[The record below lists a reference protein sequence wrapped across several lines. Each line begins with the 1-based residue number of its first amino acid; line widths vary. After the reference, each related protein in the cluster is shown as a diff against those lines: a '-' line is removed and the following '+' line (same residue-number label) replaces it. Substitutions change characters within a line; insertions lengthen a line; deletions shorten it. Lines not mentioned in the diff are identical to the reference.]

1 MDDTFEIRDDEID
14 VEDIMRQIR
23 ENIKNRRESGAY
35 DDEMEE
41 IINKPLSAMSES
53 HPGNT
58 DLDTDDNLS
67 HDLEYINSNWDTHA
81 EYYISSHRPII
92 GTFLVRGRQIVHGE
106 IRRYVDL
113 IVGKQTEFNAHIV
126 NLMNKLPGRF
136 EKLETKVGSEIES
149 VSQNVHEL
157 DNKVSSE
164 IESVSQNVH
173 ELDNKVSSEIES
185 VSQNVHELNTKV
197 SSEIESVSQNVH
209 ELDNKVSSEIESV
222 SQNVHELNNKVS
234 SEIESVSQNIQEL
247 KSKTTT
253 IVDEKVTNVFETINA
268 DLENKAWLANLLDDK
283 IQDRLEFMPPTDA
296 DEVMNYFLFEEKH
309 RGSTEDIKQ
318 RQSIFLEY
326 FKNCQKVLDIGCG
339 RGEFL
344 SLLKENGID
353 AKGIDLNEDMVLYC
367 QKNGLDASQGN
378 ALTYLQ
384 VIEDKSLD
392 GVFSGQVVE
401 HLQPDELISL
411 VKMCYDKMKFGTYF
425 VAETVNPTC
434 LSVFANSF
442 YMDLSHVKP
451 VHPATIKF
459 LMESVGFRDVEFK
472 FFSPF
477 PDEAKLEKFEV
488 EEGMD
493 DVGRRQ
499 LELMN
504 ANIDKLNGLLYG
516 YQDYAVIGKK

>member
-1 MDDTFEIRDDEID
+1 MDTFEINDDEID

-35 DDEMEE
+35 DDEMED
-41 IINKPLSAMSES
+41 IINKPLSALGEFHS
-53 HPGNT
+53 GNT
-58 DLDTDDNLS
+58 VLDTDNDLS
-67 HDLEYINSNWDTHA
+67 PDLEYINSNWDVHA
-81 EYYISSHRPII
+81 EYYISSHRSII
-92 GTFLVRGRQIVHGE
+92 GKFLVRGRQIVHGE
-106 IRRYVDL
+106 VRRYVDL
-113 IVGKQTEFNAHIV
+113 ITGKQIEFNTHIV
-126 NLMNKLPGRF
+126 HLMNKFADKF
-136 EKLETKVGSEIES
+136 EDKVNSDIQS
-149 VSQNVHEL
+149 VSQNVQEL
-157 DNKVSSE
+157 ETKVSSD
-164 IESVSQNVH
+164 IQSVSQNVQ
-173 ELDNKVSSEIES
+173 ELETKVSSDIQS
-185 VSQNVHELNTKV
+185 VSQNV
-197 SSEIESVSQNVH
+197 
-209 ELDNKVSSEIESV
+209 
-222 SQNVHELNNKVS
+222 
-234 SEIESVSQNIQEL
+234 QEL
-247 KSKTTT
+247 RNKTAT
-253 IVDEKVTNVFETINA
+253 IVDEKVTNVFETINT

-283 IQDRLEFMPPTDA
+283 IQDHLEFIPPTDA
-296 DEVMNYFLFEEKH
+296 DEVMNYFLFEEKY

-344 SLLKENGID
+344 SLLEENSIG

-367 QKNGLDASQGN
+367 RKNGLDVSQGN

-384 VIEDKSLD
+384 SLEDKSLD

-411 VKMCYDKMKFGTYF
+411 VKQCYDKMKFGTYF
-425 VAETVNPTC
+425 IAETVNPTC
-434 LSVFANSF
+434 LSVFAKSF

-472 FFSPF
+472 FFSPH

-499 LELMN
+499 LEVMN

>member
-1 MDDTFEIRDDEID
+1 MDTFEIKDDEID

-23 ENIKNRRESGAY
+23 ENIKKRRESGAY

-41 IINKPLSAMSES
+41 IINKPLSALSDS
-53 HPGNT
+53 HTENT

-92 GTFLVRGRQIVHGE
+92 GRYLVRGRQIVHGE
-106 IRRYVDL
+106 VRRYVDL
-113 IVGKQTEFNAHIV
+113 IVGKQTEFNEHIV
-126 NLMNKLPGRF
+126 RLMNKLSGRF

-149 VSQNVHEL
+149 VSQNIHEL

-185 VSQNVHELNTKV
+185 VL
-197 SSEIESVSQNVH
+197 QNVH
-209 ELDNKVSSEIESV
+209 ELDNKVSSEIQSV
-222 SQNVHELNNKVS
+222 SLNAQELDNKVS
-234 SEIESVSQNIQEL
+234 SEIQSVSQNIQELDNKVNSQIESVSLNVQEL

-283 IQDRLEFMPPTDA
+283 IQDRLDFRPPADV
-296 DEVMNYFLFEEKH
+296 DEVMNYFLFEEKY

-318 RQSIFLEY
+318 RQSIFLEH
-326 FKNCQKVLDIGCG
+326 FKNCQMVLDIGCG

-344 SLLKENGID
+344 SLLKENGIG
-353 AKGIDLNEDMVLYC
+353 AKGIDLNEDMILYC
-367 QKNGLDASQGN
+367 QKNGLDVSQGN

-384 VIEDKSLD
+384 SLKDKSLD

-411 VKMCYDKMKFGTYF
+411 VKLCYDKMKFGTYF

-434 LSVFANSF
+434 LSVFAGSF

-472 FFSPF
+472 FFSPHS
-477 PDEAKLEKFEV
+477 DEAKLEKFEV

-493 DVGRRQ
+493 EAGRRQ
-499 LELMN
+499 LEVMN

>member
-1 MDDTFEIRDDEID
+1 MDTFEIKDDEID

-23 ENIKNRRESGAY
+23 ENIKKRRESGAY
-35 DDEMEE
+35 DDKMED
-41 IINKPLSAMSES
+41 IINKPLSALSDPHTE
-53 HPGNT
+53 NT

-67 HDLEYINSNWDTHA
+67 HDLEYINSNCDTHA

-92 GTFLVRGRQIVHGE
+92 GKFLVRGRQIVHGE
-106 IRRYVDL
+106 VRRYVDL
-113 IVGKQTEFNAHIV
+113 LVGKQTEFNVHIV
-126 NLMNKLPGRF
+126 HLMNKLSGRF
-136 EKLETKVGSEIES
+136 KKLETKIGSEIES
-149 VSQNVHEL
+149 VSQNVQEL

-164 IESVSQNVH
+164 IESVSQNVQ
-173 ELDNKVSSEIES
+173 ELDNKVSNEIES
-185 VSQNVHELNTKV
+185 VSQNV
-197 SSEIESVSQNVH
+197 
-209 ELDNKVSSEIESV
+209 
-222 SQNVHELNNKVS
+222 
-234 SEIESVSQNIQEL
+234 QEL

-268 DLENKAWLANLLDDK
+268 DLENKEWLSNLLDDK
-283 IQDRLEFMPPTDA
+283 IQDHLEFMPPTDA

-309 RGSTEDIKQ
+309 RGSTEEIKQ
-318 RQSIFLEY
+318 RQSIFLEH
-326 FKNCQKVLDIGCG
+326 FINCQMVLDIGCG

-344 SLLKENGID
+344 SLLKENGIG
-353 AKGIDLNEDMVLYC
+353 AKGIDLNEDMILFC
-367 QKNGLDASQGN
+367 QKNGLDASQDN

-384 VIEDKSLD
+384 SLKDKSLD

-411 VKMCYDKMKFGTYF
+411 VKLCYDKMKFGTYF

-434 LSVFANSF
+434 LSVFAGSF

-472 FFSPF
+472 FFSPH
-477 PDEAKLEKFEV
+477 PDEAKLEKFQV
-488 EEGMD
+488 EDGID

-499 LELMN
+499 LEVMN

>member
-1 MDDTFEIRDDEID
+1 
-14 VEDIMRQIR
+14 
-23 ENIKNRRESGAY
+23 
-35 DDEMEE
+35 
-41 IINKPLSAMSES
+41 
-53 HPGNT
+53 
-58 DLDTDDNLS
+58 DTDDNLS
-67 HDLEYINSNWDTHA
+67 HDLEYINSNWDTHV

-92 GTFLVRGRQIVHGE
+92 GTFLVCGRQIVHGE

-126 NLMNKLPGRF
+126 HLMNKLSGRF
-136 EKLETKVGSEIES
+136 EKLDNKVSSEIES
-149 VSQNVHEL
+149 VSQNVQELDNKVSSEIQSVSQNVQELDNKVSSEIELVSQNVQELDNKVSSEIQSVSQNVQELDNKVSSEIQSVSQNVQEL

-164 IESVSQNVH
+164 IESVSQNVQ

-185 VSQNVHELNTKV
+185 VSQNV
-197 SSEIESVSQNVH
+197 
-209 ELDNKVSSEIESV
+209 
-222 SQNVHELNNKVS
+222 
-234 SEIESVSQNIQEL
+234 QEL

-253 IVDEKVTNVFETINA
+253 IVDEKVTNVFEIINA
-268 DLENKAWLANLLDDK
+268 DLENKAWLANLLDNK
-283 IQDRLEFMPPTDA
+283 IQDRLEFIPPTDA
-296 DEVMNYFLFEEKH
+296 DEVMNYFLFEEKY

-318 RQSIFLEY
+318 RQSIFLEH

-344 SLLKENGID
+344 SLLKENGIGGT
-353 AKGIDLNEDMVLYC
+353 GIDLNEDMILYC
-367 QKNGLDASQGN
+367 QKNGLDVSQGN

-384 VIEDKSLD
+384 SLKDKSLD

-411 VKMCYDKMKFGTYF
+411 VKLCYDKMKFGTYF

-472 FFSPF
+472 FFSPH

-488 EEGMD
+488 GDGMD

-499 LELMN
+499 LEVMN

>member
-1 MDDTFEIRDDEID
+1 MEIK
-14 VEDIMRQIR
+14 VSSDIQ
-23 ENIKNRRESGAY
+23 
-35 DDEMEE
+35 
-41 IINKPLSAMSES
+41 
-53 HPGNT
+53 
-58 DLDTDDNLS
+58 
-67 HDLEYINSNWDTHA
+67 
-81 EYYISSHRPII
+81 
-92 GTFLVRGRQIVHGE
+92 
-106 IRRYVDL
+106 
-113 IVGKQTEFNAHIV
+113 
-126 NLMNKLPGRF
+126 
-136 EKLETKVGSEIES
+136 S
-149 VSQNVHEL
+149 VSQNVQEL
-157 DNKVSSE
+157 EGKVSSD
-164 IESVSQNVH
+164 IQSVSQNVQ
-173 ELDNKVSSEIES
+173 ELEGKVSSDIQS
-185 VSQNVHELNTKV
+185 VSQNVQELEGKV
-197 SSEIESVSQNVH
+197 SSNIQSVSHNVQ
-209 ELDNKVSSEIESV
+209 ELD
-222 SQNVHELNNKVS
+222 
-234 SEIESVSQNIQEL
+234 
-247 KSKTTT
+247 SKTTT
-253 IVDEKVTNVFETINA
+253 IVDEKVTNVFEIINA

-344 SLLKENGID
+344 SLLKENDIGGT
-353 AKGIDLNEDMVLYC
+353 GIDLNEDMVLYC
-367 QKNGLDASQGN
+367 QKNSLDVSQGN

-384 VIEDKSLD
+384 SLEDKSLD

-411 VKMCYDKMKFGTYF
+411 VKLCYDKMKFGTHF

-434 LSVFANSF
+434 LSVFAKSF

-472 FFSPF
+472 FFSPH

-488 EEGMD
+488 EDGMD

-499 LELMN
+499 LEVMN
-504 ANIDKLNGLLYG
+504 SNIDKLNGLLYG